1 MGGRDVG
8 VVRSDVW
15 SYIVAME
22 YEAILQ
28 DSSLV
33 MFYEVQDEEHYFRI
47 SLNIY
52 GKVWNSVWLST
63 ALREKALFFA
73 CAF

>member
-8 VVRSDVW
+8 VVRSNDW
-15 SYIVAME
+15 SYIVAVE

-28 DSSLV
+28 DGSL
-33 MFYEVQDEEHYFRI
+33 MIFYEVQDEEHYFRK

-52 GKVWNSVWLST
+52 GKFWNFLQPSKK
-63 ALREKALFFA
+63 RLFRKY
-73 CAF
+73 